1 MKVEGCT
8 QGIHFVSFFSFLT
21 FVRQSSDN
29 RSSSGHDGDGDGDGV
44 TGDGSRL
51 TYDGDGD
58 GSLRGREFGKH
69 RKEISNSSTP
79 PLKKICVFKTRAA
92 TPKRYITQTLLPFYY
107 LCRNHK
113 PITMR
118 NADLSN
124 SIYQRKGS
132 REGSLTIKNGMLIN
146 NRADGQTG
154 IAQAAE
160 LKNAMKNAK
169 KVTTIAEGIVLGVR
183 LGSF

>member
-1 MKVEGCT
+1 
-8 QGIHFVSFFSFLT
+8 
-21 FVRQSSDN
+21 
-29 RSSSGHDGDGDGDGV
+29 
-44 TGDGSRL
+44 
-51 TYDGDGD
+51 
-58 GSLRGREFGKH
+58 
-69 RKEISNSSTP
+69 
-79 PLKKICVFKTRAA
+79 
-92 TPKRYITQTLLPFYY
+92 
-107 LCRNHK
+107 
-113 PITMR
+113 MR

-124 SIYQRKGS
+124 SIYQHKGS

-160 LKNAMKNAK
+160 LKRAIKNTK

>member
-1 MKVEGCT
+1 MNVEGCT
-8 QGIHFVSFFSFLT
+8 QFIHFVSLFSFFT
-21 FVRQSSDN
+21 FVRQLSDKD
-29 RSSSGHDGDGDGDGV
+29 RLTASDGRTDGDGV

-51 TYDGDGD
+51 SHDGDGD
-58 GSLRGREFGKH
+58 GSRRGREFGKH
-69 RKEISNSSTP
+69 LKEISNSSTP
-79 PLKKICVFKTRAA
+79 PLKKISVFESRAE

-124 SIYQRKGS
+124 SIYQQKGS

-160 LKNAMKNAK
+160 LKKAMKNAQ
-169 KVTTIAEGIVLGVR
+169 KVTRIAEGIVLGVR

>member
-8 QGIHFVSFFSFLT
+8 QFIHFVSLFSFFT
-21 FVRQSSDN
+21 FVRQLSDK
-29 RSSSGHDGDGDGDGV
+29 D
-44 TGDGSRL
+44 RL
-51 TYDGDGD
+51 TASDGWTDGKIRKD
-58 GSLRGREFGKH
+58 GRTDTDGRTDGNFQKYL
-69 RKEISNSSTP
+69 KEISNSSTP
-79 PLKKICVFKTRAA
+79 PLKKISVFESSAA

-107 LCRNHK
+107 LCKNHK

-154 IAQAAE
+154 IEQAAE
-160 LKNAMKNAK
+160 LKKAMKNAK

>member
-1 MKVEGCT
+1 MYS
-8 QGIHFVSFFSFLT
+8 IHSLRVLRFFLNIRQT
-21 FVRQSSDN
+21 IVRQRQIDCIG
-29 RSSSGHDGDGDGDGV
+29 RTDGIGHDGDGDG
-44 TGDGSRL
+44 SR
-51 TYDGDGD
+51 
-58 GSLRGREFGKH
+58 RGREFGKH
-69 RKEISNSSTP
+69 LKEISNSSTP
-79 PLKKICVFKTRAA
+79 PLKKISVFESRAA

-124 SIYQRKGS
+124 SIYQQKGS

-154 IAQAAE
+154 IE
-160 LKNAMKNAK
+160 
-169 KVTTIAEGIVLGVR
+169 
-183 LGSF
+183 

>member
-1 MKVEGCT
+1 
-8 QGIHFVSFFSFLT
+8 
-21 FVRQSSDN
+21 
-29 RSSSGHDGDGDGDGV
+29 
-44 TGDGSRL
+44 
-51 TYDGDGD
+51 
-58 GSLRGREFGKH
+58 
-69 RKEISNSSTP
+69 
-79 PLKKICVFKTRAA
+79 
-92 TPKRYITQTLLPFYY
+92 
-107 LCRNHK
+107 
-113 PITMR
+113 MR

-154 IAQAAE
+154 IAKAAE

>member
-1 MKVEGCT
+1 MNEDGYTIV
-8 QGIHFVSFFSFLT
+8 IHFVSLFSFLT

-29 RSSSGHDGDGDGDGV
+29 R
-44 TGDGSRL
+44 RL
-51 TYDGDGD
+51 TASDGRTDGYGRKD
-58 GSLRGREFGKH
+58 GRHRSRRHREFGKH

-79 PLKKICVFKTRAA
+79 PLKKISVFETRAA

>member
-1 MKVEGCT
+1 MKVEGYT
-8 QGIHFVSFFSFLT
+8 QFIHFVSLFSFLT
-21 FVRQSSDN
+21 FAVR
-29 RSSSGHDGDGDGDGV
+29 RVTTDGRTEGRGRGDGV
-44 TGDGSRL
+44 TGHDSVTTGDGIGSR
-51 TYDGDGD
+51 
-58 GSLRGREFGKH
+58 RGRQFGKH

-79 PLKKICVFKTRAA
+79 PLKKISVFESRAA

-107 LCRNHK
+107 LCKNHK

-154 IAQAAE
+154 IEQAAE
-160 LKNAMKNAK
+160 LKKAMKNAK